1 MTGRARFAMLARV
14 RGGLPLSRTS
24 TVLLRLTL
32 VGAVAA
38 GLAACGRK
46 GPLDLPPT
54 AAAVPAEHPAANPL
68 VPPIGGVGPR
78 ATPAQ
83 ANPSP
88 PNRSFVL
95 DPLLN

>member
-1 MTGRARFAMLARV
+1 LRRA
-14 RGGLPLSRTS
+14 S
-24 TVLLRLTL
+24 TVLFRLTL
-32 VGAVAA
+32 VGALAA

-54 AAAVPAEHPAANPL
+54 AAAAPAQQTTTSPL
-68 VPPIGGVGPR
+68 VPPIGSAP
-78 ATPAQ
+78 TTQPTQ
-83 ANPSP
+83 ANPTP

>member
-1 MTGRARFAMLARV
+1 VTVTARFAMLARV
-14 RGGLPLSRTS
+14 RGGLPLSRAS
-24 TVLLRLTL
+24 TVLFRLTL
-32 VGAVAA
+32 MSALAA

-54 AAAVPAEHPAANPL
+54 AAAAPAEQTTASPL
-68 VPPIGGVGPR
+68 VPPIGTAPT
-78 ATPAQ
+78 AKPAQ
-83 ANPSP
+83 ASPTP

>member
-1 MTGRARFAMLARV
+1 MLGHV
-14 RGGLPLSRTS
+14 RGGLPLRRAS

-32 VGAVAA
+32 VGA
-38 GLAACGRK
+38 LAASLAGCGRK

-54 AAAVPAEHPAANPL
+54 AAAAPVEQTTANPL
-68 VPPIGGVGPR
+68 VPPIGTAP
-78 ATPAQ
+78 TTQPAQ
-83 ANPSP
+83 ASPTP